1 MSKGRK
7 PIWMAGWIQRL
18 LSAFSRLD
26 PDAARAAQES
36 ANCAGTGNGRKPR
49 RAGAKRAEQLAE
61 CIDTLQKAAIIARN
75 VDLD

>member
-26 PDAARAAQES
+26 PDAARAARDG
-36 ANCAGTGNGRKPR
+36 CD
-49 RAGAKRAEQLAE
+49 RAGERELRWYGKRKETPAS
-61 CIDTLQKAAIIARN
+61 RS
-75 VDLD
+75 